1 MFTVF
6 MVILMIWIFG
16 KLLVI
21 SLRASWGILRILFTV
36 IFLPLILVGL
46 LVAGILSVAFT
57 LLIVL
62 GAITVFAS
70 KR

>member
-21 SLRASWGILRILFTV
+21 SLRASWRILRILFTV

-46 LVAGILSVAFT
+46 LVAGILSVAFP
-57 LLIVL
+57 LLLVL

>member
-46 LVAGILSVAFT
+46 LVAGILSVAFPI
-57 LLIVL
+57 LLVP

>member
-46 LVAGILSVAFT
+46 LVAGILSVAFPI
-57 LLIVL
+57 LLVL

>member
-1 MFTVF
+1 VFTVF

-21 SLRASWGILRILFTV
+21 SLRASWGILIILFTV

-46 LVAGILSVAFT
+46 LVAGILSVAFP
-57 LLIVL
+57 LLLVL

>member
-46 LVAGILSVAFT
+46 LVAGILSVAFP
-57 LLIVL
+57 LLLVL